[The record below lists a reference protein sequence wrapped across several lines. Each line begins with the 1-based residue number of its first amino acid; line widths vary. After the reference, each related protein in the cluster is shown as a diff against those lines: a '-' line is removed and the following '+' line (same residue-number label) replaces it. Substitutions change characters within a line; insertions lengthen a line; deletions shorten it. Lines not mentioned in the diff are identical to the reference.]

1 MSKRMLLGVAML
13 LCAAASWAGQVTVSE
28 AWVTETVP
36 GQDTAAVSLRITSQ
50 QDGRLVKVS
59 TPAAAGAEIHTM
71 SHENGMM
78 IMRATDA
85 LPLVAKQEYEIGTGN
100 HIMLVGLKRPLKAG
114 EKVPLTL
121 TFEFGGK
128 KKETVAVKA
137 EVRPLGTQ
145 HEMHD
150 MGDMH
155 HHH

>member
-59 TPAAAGAEIHTM
+59 TPVAAGAEIHTM

-78 IMRATDA
+78 IMRETDT